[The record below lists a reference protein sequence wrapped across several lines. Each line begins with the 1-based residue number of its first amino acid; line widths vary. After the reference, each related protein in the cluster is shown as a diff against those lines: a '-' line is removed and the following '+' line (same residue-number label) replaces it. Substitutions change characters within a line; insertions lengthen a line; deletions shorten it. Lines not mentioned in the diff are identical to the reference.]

1 MNSITKIKLCG
12 LMTEADILTANELM
26 PDYIGF
32 VFAPKSRRYVAPV
45 QAERL
50 KGLLDP
56 RIRAVGVFVN
66 EEPERIAELLEE
78 GIIDIA
84 QLHGSET
91 PEYVRVLRALTD
103 RPLIQAFRADSPADP
118 SADSPLSSAAESS
131 ASESSA
137 TESSAAES
145 SAAVTSAAE
154 SSAAET
160 SAADYILLDSG
171 SGGTG
176 ETFDWERIRHIRRP
190 YFLAGGLTPDNAA
203 EAVHLLH
210 PYAVDV
216 SSGIETDG
224 HKDRDKMI
232 KFVHAVREACRK
244 EDEQ

>member
-1 MNSITKIKLCG
+1 M
-12 LMTEADILTANELM
+12 
-26 PDYIGF
+26 
-32 VFAPKSRRYVAPV
+32 
-45 QAERL
+45 
-50 KGLLDP
+50 
-56 RIRAVGVFVN
+56 
-66 EEPERIAELLEE
+66 
-78 GIIDIA
+78 
-84 QLHGSET
+84 
-91 PEYVRVLRALTD
+91 LRALTD

-118 SADSPLSSAAESS
+118 SADSPLSSAAESFS
-131 ASESSA
+131 SESSA
-137 TESSAAES
+137 KESSAAES
-145 SAAVTSAAE
+145 
-154 SSAAET
+154 

-176 ETFDWERIRHIRRP
+176 ATFDWERIRHIRRP

>member
-1 MNSITKIKLCG
+1 MTKIKLCG

-32 VFAPKSRRYVAPV
+32 VFAPKSRRYVAPG
-45 QAERL
+45 QAEKL

-56 RIRAVGVFVN
+56 PIRAVGVFVN
-66 EEPERIAELLEE
+66 EAPERIAELLEKE
-78 GIIDIA
+78 IIDIA

-103 RPLIQAFRADSPADP
+103 RPLIQAFRVDTVTDSPIFQAAALMDP
-118 SADSPLSSAAESS
+118 PANSPLSSAAES
-131 ASESSA
+131 
-137 TESSAAES
+137 
-145 SAAVTSAAE
+145 
-154 SSAAET
+154 

-190 YFLAGGLTPDNAA
+190 YFLAGGLTPDNIS
-203 EAVHLLH
+203 EAVQKLH

-224 HKDRDKMI
+224 RKDRDKMI

>member
-1 MNSITKIKLCG
+1 MNSMTKIKLCG

-32 VFAPKSRRYVAPV
+32 VFAPKSRRYVAPG

-66 EEPERIAELLEE
+66 EAPERIAELLEE

-91 PEYVRVLRALTD
+91 PEYIRVLRALTN

-137 TESSAAES
+137 KGSSAAE
-145 SAAVTSAAE
+145 TSAAE
-154 SSAAET
+154 TSAAET

>member
-1 MNSITKIKLCG
+1 MTKIKLCG
-12 LMTEADILTANELM
+12 LMTESDIRTANELL

-32 VFAPKSRRYVAPV
+32 VFAPKSRRYVAPGY
-45 QAERL
+45 AKKL
-50 KGLLDP
+50 KELLDP

-66 EEPERIAELLEE
+66 EAPERIVKLLKE
-78 GIIDIA
+78 GIIDIV

-91 PEYVRVLRALTD
+91 AEYIRILRTLAD
-103 RPLIQAFRADSPADP
+103 RTLAAPPLIQAFRADFPVNPAADFRDYPSGAPVDP
-118 SADSPLSSAAESS
+118 PGASALSSAA
-131 ASESSA
+131 
-137 TESSAAES
+137 
-145 SAAVTSAAE
+145 
-154 SSAAET
+154 
-160 SAADYILLDSG
+160 DFILLDSG

-203 EAVHLLH
+203 EAVHMLH

-244 EDEQ
+244 EEEQ

>member
-1 MNSITKIKLCG
+1 MNSMTKIKLCG
-12 LMTEADILTANELM
+12 LMTAADILTANELM

-32 VFAPKSRRYVAPV
+32 VFAPKSRRYVVPG

-66 EEPERIAELLEE
+66 EAPERIAELLEE

-118 SADSPLSSAAESS
+118 SADSPLSSAAESFS
-131 ASESSA
+131 SESSA
-137 TESSAAES
+137 KESSAAES
-145 SAAVTSAAE
+145 SAAETSAAE
-154 SSAAET
+154 S

>member
-1 MNSITKIKLCG
+1 M
-12 LMTEADILTANELM
+12 
-26 PDYIGF
+26 
-32 VFAPKSRRYVAPV
+32 
-45 QAERL
+45 
-50 KGLLDP
+50 
-56 RIRAVGVFVN
+56 
-66 EEPERIAELLEE
+66 
-78 GIIDIA
+78 
-84 QLHGSET
+84 
-91 PEYVRVLRALTD
+91 VLRALTN

-118 SADSPLSSAAESS
+118 SADSPLSSAAESFS
-131 ASESSA
+131 SESSA
-137 TESSAAES
+137 K
-145 SAAVTSAAE
+145 E

-160 SAADYILLDSG
+160 SAAETSAAESSAADYILLDSG